1 MRSPSF
7 ARGLFAQ
14 VPPPPVRWAVRW
26 HQLES
31 LISAHLGPWI
41 QIQVFPGVTWFQLL
55 SVILILLGTL
65 IAGLAV
71 RFRTRRELSK
81 PTATAALGPGGP
93 DAPANAAAPSWFKLT
108 LQQAHPPLVLLLWV
122 WGGYCALRIL
132 IFRLRSNGGLILP
145 ALNWA
150 KTVGLGIV
158 VFWFLYRM
166 INVVEAELKR
176 WAARTTARWDD
187 ILAAVVVRAMRLV
200 LPLVGAMII
209 LPTLDIPA
217 ADHALIQTAASL
229 MLIAF
234 IGFMC
239 CELIA
244 TAEKAVVT
252 QYRFDVRD
260 NLETRKIQTQVQI
273 LKKIA
278 VALVI
283 LITAAL
289 MLMVFEPVRSL
300 GKSILASAG
309 VAGIVIGIA
318 AQRSLATLLAGIQIA
333 FTQPIRL
340 DDVVVVETEWG
351 RIEEITLTY
360 VVVALWDKRRLVL
373 PITYFLEK
381 PFQNWTR
388 STSDLL
394 GAVFLYLDY
403 TAPIPALRAELDRLL
418 AQSARWDQKTK
429 ALQVTDAKER
439 TIEVRILASAADSGT
454 SFDLRCEIREGL
466 IDFLQRNHPE
476 ALPKTRS
483 NVQLDGPA
491 AGAAQDAR
499 QLR

>member
-1 MRSPSF
+1 MRHLSF
-7 ARGLFAQ
+7 AHALLAQ
-14 VPPPPVRWAVRW
+14 VAPPPVRWAERW
-26 HQLES
+26 HELES
-31 LISAHLGPWI
+31 IISAHLGPWVKV
-41 QIQVFPGVTWFQLL
+41 QVFPGVTWFQLL
-55 SVILILLGTL
+55 SVILILTGTL
-65 IAGLAV
+65 IVGLLIRIKA
-71 RFRTRRELSK
+71 RRELAK
-81 PTATAALGPGGP
+81 PSASASLGPGGAG
-93 DAPANAAAPSWFKLT
+93 APANAAVPSWFKLT
-108 LQQAHPPLVLLLWV
+108 LQQAQPPLVLLLWV

-132 IFRLRSNGGLILP
+132 IFRFRSNGGLILP

-150 KTVGLGIV
+150 KTVGLGLV
-158 VFWFLYRM
+158 VFWFLFRM
-166 INVVEAELKR
+166 INVVEVELKR
-176 WAARTTARWDD
+176 WASRTTAKWDD
-187 ILAAVVVRAMRLV
+187 ILAAVMVRAMRLV
-200 LPLVGAMII
+200 LPLIGAMIV

-217 ADHALIQTAASL
+217 ADHALLQTAASL
-229 MLIAF
+229 ALIAF

-244 TAEKAVVT
+244 TAEKAVIAE
-252 QYRFDVRD
+252 YRVDVRD

-388 STSDLL
+388 SSSDLL
-394 GAVFLYLDY
+394 GSVFLYLDY

-429 ALQVTDAKER
+429 ALQVTDAKDH

-454 SFDLRCEIREGL
+454 AFDLRCEIREGL
-466 IDFLQRNHPE
+466 IDFLQRHHPE
-476 ALPKTRS
+476 ALPKTRA
-483 NVQLDGPA
+483 NVRLDQPPPNP
-491 AGAAQDAR
+491 QDAR